1 MTARSRAG
9 YRIGTDR
16 DRFRAVRRET
26 RTAQGNWIT
35 GVFGTAD
42 ERHVTEGAE
51 LCLFLMKSNKGEDG
65 GMKAL
70 ITGGAGFIGSH
81 LAERMIRQENEVFI
95 IDNLWTG
102 KLANLQAIQSHE
114 RLHLVVDTILNESVM
129 NELIFKVDHIYHLAA
144 AVGVRNIMDHPVET
158 LDINVKGTEV
168 VLRLANRFKKKVFI
182 ASTSEIYGKH
192 LEHALS
198 EEDNRVMGSVKK
210 RRWAYACSKTL
221 DEFLALAY
229 FDEKKLPVVIGR
241 LFNTVGP
248 RQTGQYGMVLP
259 NFVQSALLG
268 KPITVYGEGEQ
279 TRSFAHVSD
288 VADAV
293 IRLMEEPA
301 AEGDIFNIGNDV
313 EVSINELAR
322 KVKEMTGSRSEIE
335 HMPYEKAYGPGF
347 EDMERRCPD
356 IRKIGKLIGF
366 KPKYDLEAI
375 IRSVIEYFKS

>member
-1 MTARSRAG
+1 M
-9 YRIGTDR
+9 D
-16 DRFRAVRRET
+16 
-26 RTAQGNWIT
+26 
-35 GVFGTAD
+35 
-42 ERHVTEGAE
+42 
-51 LCLFLMKSNKGEDG
+51 MKV
-65 GMKAL
+65 L

-81 LAERMIRQENEVFI
+81 LAEHLLAQGDEVFV

-102 KLANLQAIQSHE
+102 RLSNLTAVQGDK
-114 RLHLVVDTILNESVM
+114 RCHLVVETILNESVM

-158 LDINVKGTEV
+158 LDTNVKGTEA

-192 LEHALS
+192 VEHDLS
-198 EEDNRVMGSVKK
+198 EENNRVMGSVKK

-268 KPITVYGEGEQ
+268 KPITVYGTGEQ
-279 TRSFAHVSD
+279 TRSFTD
-288 VADAV
+288 VKDVVHA
-293 IRLMEEPA
+293 ITRLMSEPQ
-301 AEGDIFNIGNDV
+301 AEGDVFNVGNDH
-313 EVSINELAR
+313 EVSINELAAR
-322 KVKEMTGSRSEIE
+322 VKEMTGSPSEIE
-335 HMPYEKAYGPGF
+335 HISYEKAYGPGF
-347 EDMERRCPD
+347 EDMERRCPNISK
-356 IRKIGKLIGF
+356 IRDLIGF
-366 KPKYDLEAI
+366 EPARDLDAI
-375 IRSVIEYFKS
+375 IQGVIDYFKA